1 MKGLK
6 SDTER
11 QALLHTVREA
21 YMEVFPTPSIESK
34 LDVLEPRSYIAVTCS
49 PSKGVEI
56 TLDMVERLA
65 RRGFKLVPHIAA
77 RMVRNEAHLREI
89 MKRLDDLP
97 IISMFVPGG
106 DAPKPIGK
114 FACALDL
121 LRAISEFDHKF
132 TEIGIAAHPEG
143 HPFIS
148 RNVLMEQLL
157 KKQEFANY
165 LVTQMCFDTEVLG
178 GWLREIRDLGIT
190 LPAWI
195 GLPGVSDRSTLV
207 MTSLRIGVGDSLRL
221 LKNRSNIAVHLLK
234 SKTYRPDELLVNLA
248 PYVADPFYNIAGH
261 HIYCFNQVDRTEEWR
276 HEFLD
281 ALQSEDANSLP

>member
-1 MKGLK
+1 MKVLK

-21 YMEVFPTPSIESK
+21 YMEVFPTPSIESR
-34 LDVLEPRSYIAVTCS
+34 LDVLEPRSYVAVTCS
-49 PSKGVEI
+49 PSKGVDV

-65 RRGFKLVPHIAA
+65 RKGFKLVPHIAA
-77 RMVRNEAHLREI
+77 RMVKNDAHLREI

-97 IISMFVPGG
+97 VISMFVPGG
-106 DAPKPIGK
+106 DLPKPIGK

-121 LRAISEFDHKF
+121 LRAISEFDHQF

-165 LVTQMCFDTEVLG
+165 LVTQMCFDAEVLG
-178 GWLREIRDLGIT
+178 GWLREIRNLGIT

-195 GLPGVSDRSTLV
+195 GLPGVSDRSTLI
-207 MTSLRIGVGDSLRL
+207 MTSMRIGVGDSLRF
-221 LKNRSNIAVHLLK
+221 LKNRGHIAVHLLK
-234 SKTYRPDELLVNLA
+234 SKIYRPDELLINLA
-248 PYVADPFYNIAGH
+248 PYVADPFFNISGH
-261 HIYCFNQVDRTEEWR
+261 HIYCFNQVERTEEWR
-276 HEFLD
+276 HKFLD
-281 ALQSEDANSLP
+281 ALQSEDASSLP

>member
-1 MKGLK
+1 
-6 SDTER
+6 
-11 QALLHTVREA
+11 
-21 YMEVFPTPSIESK
+21 
-34 LDVLEPRSYIAVTCS
+34 
-49 PSKGVEI
+49 
-56 TLDMVERLA
+56 
-65 RRGFKLVPHIAA
+65 
-77 RMVRNEAHLREI
+77 MVRNEAHLREI

-143 HPFIS
+143 HPLIS

-165 LVTQMCFDTEVLG
+165 LVTQMCFDAEVLG

-221 LKNRSNIAVHLLK
+221 LKNRGNIAIHLLK

-261 HIYCFNQVDRTEEWR
+261 HIYCFNQVEHTEEWR

-281 ALQSEDANSLP
+281 ALQSEDASSLP